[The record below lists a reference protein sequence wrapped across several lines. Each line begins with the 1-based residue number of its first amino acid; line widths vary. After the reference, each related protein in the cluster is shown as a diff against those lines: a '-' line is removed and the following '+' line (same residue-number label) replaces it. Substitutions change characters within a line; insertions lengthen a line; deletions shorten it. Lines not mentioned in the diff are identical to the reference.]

1 MTQPTLS
8 RRHDLDALRAFA
20 MLLGIGLHAALS
32 FTPFPWPAQD
42 SRQDDIFELFF
53 VVVHG
58 FRMPLF
64 FVVSGFFTAMLWR
77 QKGLQALLKHRFQR
91 VFIPCLLGLVTVI
104 PATHWA
110 SQWAMTSGPRITE
123 DVAKPAN
130 NLLSAIRKHDTANVE
145 QLIADGA
152 DVNQLDPDFKV
163 TMLSWAAMLGDEDST
178 RVLLEHGANVKA
190 ANGDGSTPLH
200 SAVFLGYPAIAR
212 QLLDAGAD
220 PSARNERGNV
230 PVEAAQADWE
240 LTQFLAGLL
249 KIPLRSEE
257 QVRTGREECVKLLP
271 ANTQPEAAASGSE
284 GGGLN
289 GQLRAIR
296 STYAGWLGSDFWK
309 VRWSST
315 ASPLHL
321 IHTDVFAHLWF
332 LWFLCWLVP
341 LFAACVWVAER
352 VGLKALPRWLVLSPA
367 RACWLLPLTVLPQLL
382 MGTLSPSFGPD
393 TSVGVIPQPHLLF
406 YYGIFFG
413 FGALYFASDDTEG
426 RLGRWWWM
434 TLPTALLVI
443 LPTGLQVMPFVV
455 ISSVIQVCYVWLMT
469 FGTIGL
475 CSRLLTRE
483 NRTIRYIS
491 DSSYWLYM
499 AHLPL
504 VIAAQHLIRD
514 WPIPAVPK
522 FLLLCAA
529 VTGVL
534 LFSYHTLVRYTWI
547 GALLNGRRTRPQ
559 AVTVTAD
566 STPIPGASA

>member
-1 MTQPTLS
+1 MTAPAPS

-77 QKGLQALLKHRFQR
+77 QKGVQALLKHRFQR
-91 VFIPCLLGLVTVI
+91 VFIPCLLGLVTII
-104 PATHWA
+104 PMTHWA
-110 SQWAMTSGPRITE
+110 MRSGTRGVQE
-123 DVAKPAN
+123 VVKPAN
-130 NLLSAIRKHDTANVE
+130 DLLSAIRKHDAASVE
-145 QLIADGA
+145 RLIVDGT
-152 DVNQLDPDFKV
+152 DVNQADPDFKV
-163 TMLSWAAMLGDEDST
+163 KMLSWAAMVGDVDST
-178 RVLLEHGANVKA
+178 RLLLDHGADVNA

-200 SAVFLGYPAIAR
+200 SAVFLGHPAIAR

-220 PSARNERGNV
+220 PAARNERGHV
-230 PVEAAQADWE
+230 PAHAAQADWE

-249 KIPLRSEE
+249 KIPLRSEDE
-257 QVRTGREECVKLLP
+257 VRTGREECRKLLP
-271 ANTQPEAAASGSE
+271 ASSQPEAAASGTE
-284 GGGLN
+284 GGEFN

-296 STYAGWLGSDFWK
+296 SAYAAWLGSDIWK
-309 VRWSST
+309 VRWSAT

-321 IHTDVFAHLWF
+321 IHTDVFVHLWF
-332 LWFLCWLVP
+332 LWFLCWLAP
-341 LFAACVWVAER
+341 LFAASVWIAER

-367 RACWLLPLTVLPQLL
+367 RMCWLLPLTLLPQLL

-413 FGALYFASDDTEG
+413 FGVLYFVSDDSEG
-426 RLGRWWWM
+426 RMGRWWWM
-434 TLPTALLVI
+434 TLPTALLVL
-443 LPTGLQVMPFVV
+443 LPIGLQVMPFVV
-455 ISSVIQVCYVWLMT
+455 MSSVVQVGYVWLMT
-469 FGTIGL
+469 FGSIGL
-475 CSRLLTRE
+475 CRRLLTRE
-483 NRTIRYIS
+483 SRAIRYVS
-491 DSSYWLYM
+491 DSSYWLYL

-529 VTGVL
+529 VTGIL
-534 LFSYHTLVRYTWI
+534 LLSYHTLVRYTWI
-547 GALLNGRRTRPQ
+547 GALLNGRRTRPNL
-559 AVTVTAD
+559 AAC
-566 STPIPGASA
+566 SAPSMGH